1 MLKALSLIR
10 SGHSLAQACQDLR
23 VAESTIASLHV
34 DLESVPDAILFTL
47 ERLSDENA
55 ALRQSI
61 AQAFTR
67 ASHEVRLDRVSRSD
81 GAQ

>member
-1 MLKALSLIR
+1 MLKALSLMRTGR
-10 SGHSLAQACQDLR
+10 SLTEACQDLR
-23 VAESTIASLHV
+23 VAESTIASLHT

-67 ASHEVRLDRVSRSD
+67 ASYELRLDRALRSD
-81 GAQ
+81 NVQ